1 MGAETG
7 EPTYMKSGYPLFP
20 HQQRALDALPKQF
33 VGRHVDKVEATITPE
48 ELYEKYMIR
57 IPPNFIFGQL
67 EDIQGIRCLSPPPK
81 KKHFCRASPHPICIR
96 SSRQQAVSAT
106 VC

>member
-33 VGRHVDKVEATITPE
+33 FGRHVDKVEATITPE
-48 ELYEKYMIR
+48 ELYEKYMIL
-57 IPPNFIFGQL
+57 IPRLHFSQL
-67 EDIQGIRCLSPPPK
+67 EDIQGMRCLSPSIYIYIY
-81 KKHFCRASPHPICIR
+81 F
-96 SSRQQAVSAT
+96 
-106 VC
+106 

>member
-1 MGAETG
+1 MAKAVSAMGAETG

-48 ELYEKYMIR
+48 ELYEKYMIL
-57 IPPNFIFGQL
+57 IPPTSFLVNSRTFR
-67 EDIQGIRCLSPPPK
+67 ECVTSPSQK
-81 KKHFCRASPHPICIR
+81 KKHF
-96 SSRQQAVSAT
+96 
-106 VC
+106 

>member
-1 MGAETG
+1 MAKAVPAMGAETG

-48 ELYEKYMIR
+48 ELYEKYMIL

-67 EDIQGIRCLSPPPK
+67 EDI
-81 KKHFCRASPHPICIR
+81 
-96 SSRQQAVSAT
+96 
-106 VC
+106 